1 MNCLSRMAELPPG
14 ASATPV
20 SRYVGTRAGAQSGSP
35 AAALQHRASLSKHTS
50 QPTQPLKMRC
60 VHAAEGRCLSREGGS
75 GNTRQRRW
83 RGRECSGNTRQRQCR
98 GREGSGNTRK
108 RRCLSG
114 EGGSGNTQGKGGVF
128 AARAVGTQ
136 GQRRCLSREGGSGNT
151 QGKGGVI
158 TCSRSRLLRSA
169 CRGMVCLAIGE
180 TVIVITPPV
189 SPY

>member
-1 MNCLSRMAELPPG
+1 MAELPPG

-83 RGRECSGNTRQRQCR
+83 RGRECG
-98 GREGSGNTRK
+98 
-108 RRCLSG
+108 
-114 EGGSGNTQGKGGVF
+114 GNTQGKGSVV
-128 AARAVGTQ
+128 AARAVGT
-136 GQRRCLSREGGSGNT
+136 R
-151 QGKGGVI
+151 GKGGVLAARAAVG
-158 TCSRSRLLRSA
+158 THKAKAVSSPREQWEHRGKGGVLAARAAVGTLRAKAVLLPAAGHGSFVRRVEGWYAWPLARLSL
-169 CRGMVCLAIGE
+169 
-180 TVIVITPPV
+180 
-189 SPY
+189 